1 MGRYCCCDRTAAW
14 WVGPMVAAWAAAAA
28 ADMFH
33 RLVWSAWTWRERNSS
48 VS

>member
-14 WVGPMVAAWAAAAA
+14 VAGLMVAAWAAAAA

-33 RLVWSAWTWRERNSS
+33 RLVCSACT
-48 VS
+48 